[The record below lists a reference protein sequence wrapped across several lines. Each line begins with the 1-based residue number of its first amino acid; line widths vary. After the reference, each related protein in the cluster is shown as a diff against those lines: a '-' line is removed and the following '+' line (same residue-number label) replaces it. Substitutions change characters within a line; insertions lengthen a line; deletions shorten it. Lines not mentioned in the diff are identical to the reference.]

1 MFRSDRDALAQEV
14 EELRAERERLQAQND
29 AMREDLL
36 ARRQGLPPPPPLP
49 GAIYK
54 RGVAHLTPGERAA
67 LSKHSVDGFPVWAML
82 VLHFVTLGVFPL
94 AYFSTLHG
102 RLPKAERDDPTPA
115 KGFWF
120 TLIPYLGIYWVIFN
134 TSRLVDRINLQFRLR
149 GLPDRVPRT
158 FLITTAAVSAIPLAY
173 YPYLLLAFPFLW
185 PFAIFFL
192 QRAVNDLAKLPR
204 EGVLPGVASADAAST
219 GTASA
224 GTAVPWPPP
233 PRARVPLVKD
243 LPGPDEALEQQAEIE
258 AQDALEPR
266 RAAR

>member
-36 ARRQGLPPPPPLP
+36 ARRQGLPPPLP
-49 GAIYK
+49 GAVYK

-67 LSKHSVDGFPVWAML
+67 LSQHRLEAFPVWAML
-82 VLHFVTLGVFPL
+82 LLHFVTLGIFPL

-102 RLPKAERDDPTPA
+102 RLPKAERDDPTA
-115 KGFWF
+115 ARGFWF
-120 TLIPYLGIYWVIFN
+120 TFIPYFGIYWVIFN
-134 TSRLVDRINLQFRLR
+134 TARLVDRINLQFRLR
-149 GLPDRVPRT
+149 GLPDRVPRA
-158 FLITTAAVSAIPLAY
+158 FLIATAVMSVVPYVYFLIGPL
-173 YPYLLLAFPFLW
+173 LW

-192 QRAVNDLAKLPR
+192 QRAVNDLARLPR
-204 EGVLPGVASADAAST
+204 DGVLPAVANADATSTATASAA
-219 GTASA
+219 TASA
-224 GTAVPWPPP
+224 GATPWAPP

-243 LPGPDEALEQQAEIE
+243 LPGPDEVLDQQAEME